1 MTKYMKEG
9 LDDISSFEISKIY
22 PVLFN
27 LNKDLKNHDSKW
39 KNRYDSIKLNTA
51 IEKKAKAMILMD
63 DIFYN

>member
-1 MTKYMKEG
+1 MKEG

-51 IEKKAKAMILMD
+51 IEKKLKQ
-63 DIFYN
+63 

>member
-51 IEKKAKAMILMD
+51 IEKKLKQ
-63 DIFYN
+63 